1 VNVKQIWIVLL
12 SLALGCADDSD
23 SGKMANAE
31 NNNSQNTSNNAPNN
45 SNENNQALNNDEHN
59 NPLNNGTVH
68 EVEVPTHPRIF
79 VDGLDFGEVAAGSS
93 KTLPLE
99 ISNGGTELT
108 ISAIEVD
115 GTDFTLEDVE
125 FPLVIGPRQMIEVDV
140 HLTPSVSTE
149 RVGVIRVH
157 SDDPDSPIH
166 EADVVS
172 NMLCGMLSEVTT
184 ILEDTAVGE
193 SHTRTVSLTNCSEIV
208 EIHVTAFETSPNGN
222 PNFSSDFTF
231 SEVEA
236 PFVLLP
242 GEVSS
247 FDVVFE
253 PLIPGQHAAQ
263 FSYVTTGTLGVNRSQ
278 FSGRIVATE
287 VSE

>member
-1 VNVKQIWIVLL
+1 MYRIMIGCLA
-12 SLALGCADDSD
+12 LALGCADSD
-23 SGKMANAE
+23 LKDT
-31 NNNSQNTSNNAPNN
+31 NNGGNEPQNTESNNAYEEDN
-45 SNENNQALNNDEHN
+45 N
-59 NPLNNGTVH
+59 NPPDGQNTNNTNNPN
-68 EVEVPTHPRIF
+68 EVEVPTQPRIF
-79 VDGLDFGEVAAGSS
+79 VQQSLDFGEVPAGTL

-108 ISAIEVD
+108 ISGIELESA
-115 GTDFTLEDVE
+115 DFELENIE
-125 FPLVIGPRQMIEVDV
+125 FPLVLAPGQQVTIDV
-140 HLTPSVSTE
+140 HLTPTIATE
-149 RVGVIRVH
+149 RLAVVKVM
-157 SDDPDSPIH
+157 SNDPGAPVR
-166 EADVVS
+166 EAHLFA
-172 NMLCGMLSEVTT
+172 NILCGMLNEVTT
-184 ILEDTAVGE
+184 ILEDTQVGE
-193 SHTRTVSLTNCSEIV
+193 SYTRTVSLTNCSEIV

-253 PLIPGQHAAQ
+253 PLIPGQHAVH
-263 FSYVTTGTLGVNRSQ
+263 FTFVTTGTLGVNRSQ
-278 FSGRIVATE
+278 FGGRIVATE